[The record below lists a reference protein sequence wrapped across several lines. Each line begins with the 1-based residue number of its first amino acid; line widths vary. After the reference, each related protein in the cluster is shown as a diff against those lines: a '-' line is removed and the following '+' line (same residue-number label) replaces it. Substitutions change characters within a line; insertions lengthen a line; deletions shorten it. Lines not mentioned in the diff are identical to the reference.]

1 MFLIKLLKRMIETS
15 PLLDSYQ
22 SWKTSIKTGGGG
34 GGGELKKS
42 GVEPTAIQYK
52 TLFNFEESS
61 FGQEVTCAFIEPSH
75 RSAWRVENS

>member
-1 MFLIKLLKRMIETS
+1 MFLIKLLTRMIETS

-22 SWKTSIKTGGGG
+22 FWKTSIKTGEDRRNQ
-34 GGGELKKS
+34 ELNL
-42 GVEPTAIQYK
+42 QRYK

-75 RSAWRVENS
+75 RSAWRVENRERCDQT